1 MTQMGTDSKGTDVSS
16 GESAVGSPTRD
27 PETFAI
33 IGAAM
38 EVHRRLGPGF
48 LEAVYQE
55 ALALEL
61 TIRDVPHRR
70 EVEFPIEYREM
81 RLSNVYRADL
91 VCFESIIV
99 ELKALASLT
108 SLDQAQMINYLKAAK
123 LRRGMLINFGARR
136 LEYKRVVL

>member
-1 MTQMGTDSKGTDVSS
+1 MGTDSKGTDVSS